1 MARGSACGLMH
12 HDLDDRSFD
21 VGWPGHGCLASMLG
35 AMRCSV
41 GGLSLLLVAGGCHEP
56 SKGEAENDEPP
67 VDVQAL
73 LWCVVTSAVGG
84 ERADGEQVLITTKE
98 VACLCL
104 AVGTQPYTG
113 SELARARI
121 ETSPRSTCSAW
132 KRLRCGW
139 SAKPR

>member
-1 MARGSACGLMH
+1 
-12 HDLDDRSFD
+12 
-21 VGWPGHGCLASMLG
+21 MLG